1 MTPREP
7 RHPGPQTPGA
17 TALAAPPGEKEHY
30 LDGLSQNQE
39 AALLALLS
47 EPTVTKAGE
56 KSGVHARTIYKW
68 LEKDQRFINAY
79 RLARRQAFQ
88 QAMAM
93 THRYAPMAIQ
103 ALAKIMTDTASP
115 ASARV
120 AAATAILN
128 FARQSI
134 ELDDLAERVR
144 ALEQAAA
151 PDAIPLP
158 GPEPTPPVVPEAPG
172 EQRDAA

>member
-1 MTPREP
+1 MPHDGPQR
-7 RHPGPQTPGA
+7 GPQTPGA
-17 TALAAPPGEKEHY
+17 TALGAPPGETEHY

-68 LEKDQRFINAY
+68 LENNQPFINAY
-79 RLARRQAFQ
+79 RAARRQAFQ

-103 ALAKIMTDTASP
+103 ALAKIMTDASSP

-120 AAATAILN
+120 SAATAVLN

-144 ALEQAAA
+144 ALEQSAA
-151 PDAIPLP
+151 PTPIPLP
-158 GPEPTPPVVPEAPG
+158 APEPPTPEAPA
-172 EQRDAA
+172 EQVRDAA